1 MTKLDEQKYSEQ
13 EYENSVKKLDLK
25 FRNLQRKDLELILL
39 DIKLVQLFN
48 LDRPRLD
55 KLFIE
60 KYSEWRSN
68 DEFNIVLFNK
78 DPTKFKFVE
87 DEYLSKVENLQ
98 IENGSLLLNKYKS
111 DIILNSTESNKSNNQ
126 K

>member
-25 FRNLQRKDLELILL
+25 FRNLQRKDLDLILL

-48 LDRPRLD
+48 LDRPRFD
-55 KLFIE
+55 KLFID

-68 DEFNIVLFNK
+68 DEFNVVLFNK
-78 DPTKFKFVE
+78 DPTTFKFVE
-87 DEYLSKVENLQ
+87 DEYLSKVENFQ
-98 IENGSLLLNKYKS
+98 IENVSLLLNKYKS